1 VVIAGPFDTQF
12 FILGTLHIAFR
23 TIHHDAHALSQEAV
37 GCALAPCAFFP

>member
-23 TIHHDAHALSQEAV
+23 TTHHDVYVLWQKSDRECDLLLSF
-37 GCALAPCAFFP
+37 L